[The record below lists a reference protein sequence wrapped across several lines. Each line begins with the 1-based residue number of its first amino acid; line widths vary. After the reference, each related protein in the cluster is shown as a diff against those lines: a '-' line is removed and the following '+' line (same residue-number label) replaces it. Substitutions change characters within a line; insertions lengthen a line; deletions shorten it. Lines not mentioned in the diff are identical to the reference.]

1 VGERLPERPSSPAA
15 RLIIINHVNFT
26 DDSTDAA
33 RARTVPAPSRP
44 RPLSRRCRPAN
55 ERKFDSL
62 SHASQPRLPANL
74 PGGFAISRPATRA
87 CKLMGYRAYLVAERE
102 SAREREGGEGWRGR
116 GDRCNS
122 IRVFPEKDD
131 PAIADRDTLFN
142 RVSNDSLTAY
152 RISIALSRIFI
163 ARLLA
168 RGTFSVSLALSP
180 SLPFPSYFSFFFS
193 NGRTHRARARA
204 RASERASSVAQF
216 CPRRIRGEGASLP
229 FAGRKRA
236 GKRELSYA
244 SERVEM
250 MENNGDTA
258 LMSWPCL

>member
-180 SLPFPSYFSFFFS
+180 SLPFPSYFSF
-193 NGRTHRARARA
+193 
-204 RASERASSVAQF
+204 ASSVAQF